1 VAGSRRAYAI
11 VFLLVVAFILYG
23 SLYPFQFDARPTA
36 TDPFAYLL
44 GIRHALDHGGDLL
57 SNILLYIPF
66 GFFGVCAFGRWTV
79 VPVVLAAAALATG
92 VELAQFHDQG
102 RVTSM
107 GDVYADTIGGG
118 VGAVVAAVVGAG
130 VRWPLLKELRDD
142 PPAALVLLM
151 WFGYRLYPYVPVSS
165 LHKYLRAF
173 APLVVGSAVP
183 PIDLA
188 RFAIAW
194 TCIGAILDALYGAR
208 RALILL
214 PLLIAAEFVGRVLI
228 IDATL
233 KPADLL
239 GAGLACAIWLLSR
252 RAGHGRLVIV
262 ALAFAGIIVVARLEP
277 FAFNALPHAFGWVPF
292 ASFMR
297 GSIGVAMQAFCE
309 KFFQYAGLIWL
320 LCHLGLRLGRAT
332 SLTAAL
338 LLATSWAETYVPG
351 RSAEITDAA
360 MAVVIGGVFALLAD
374 RSSRPSGRA
383 IG

>member
-1 VAGSRRAYAI
+1 MAGSRRAYAI

-23 SLYPFQFDARPTA
+23 SLYPFQFHARPTA

-44 GIRHALDHGGDLL
+44 STWQDRDHGGDLL

-66 GFFGVCAFGRWTV
+66 GFFGVCAFGRWAV
-79 VPVVLAAAALATG
+79 LPVILAAAALATG

-118 VGAVVAAVVGAG
+118 VGAIVASVAGAG
-130 VRWPLLKELRDD
+130 VRWPLLQELRDD

-151 WFGYRLYPYVPVSS
+151 WFGYRLYPYVPVTSV
-165 LHKYLRAF
+165 HKYLHAF
-173 APLVVGSAVP
+173 APLVVESAAP
-183 PIDLA
+183 PFELA
-188 RFAIAW
+188 RFTIAW

-214 PLLIAAEFVGRVLI
+214 PLLIAAEFVGRILI

-233 KPADLL
+233 KPADVL
-239 GAGLACAIWLLSR
+239 GAGLACAIWLLSPHV
-252 RAGHGRLVIV
+252 GQGRLAIV
-262 ALAFAGIIVVARLEP
+262 TLAFAAMIVVARLEP
-277 FAFNALPHAFGWVPF
+277 FVFSATPHPFGWVPF
-292 ASFMR
+292 VSFMR

-320 LCHLGLRLGRAT
+320 LRHLGLRIGRAT
-332 SLTAAL
+332 ALTAAL
-338 LLATSWAETYVPG
+338 LFATSWAETYVPG

-360 MAVVIGGVFALLAD
+360 MALAIGGVFALLAD
-374 RSSRPSGRA
+374 RPQRPS
-383 IG
+383 